1 MNDKFELEVSP
12 LSQSISSGG
21 RTVQIDIYKDGE
33 GKWILEIQ
41 DEYGNSTVWDD
52 RFESDSLALTE
63 AKKAILDERITT
75 FIGPAD
81 GKSDGNWK

>member
-1 MNDKFELEVSP
+1 MNDNFELEMSP

-52 RFESDSLALTE
+52 RFKSDSLALTE
-63 AKKAILDERITT
+63 AKKAILEEGITT
-75 FIGPAD
+75 FIGPPD